1 MLIIVTQL
9 DKASTAKLQ
18 GIYKLLPFRYLV
30 DLLSL
35 LENFVSWYLLV
46 NLGRSKPIVNRVS
59 IIIIIIN
66 GISIIHNRWR
76 CNECIKRLATFLIF
90 YLMKKKA
97 IDIVRR
103 GLIFL
108 VKCCG

>member
-59 IIIIIIN
+59 IIIIIN
-66 GISIIHNRWR
+66 GIGIIHNRWC
-76 CNECIKRLATFLIF
+76 CNECIKRLATLLIF